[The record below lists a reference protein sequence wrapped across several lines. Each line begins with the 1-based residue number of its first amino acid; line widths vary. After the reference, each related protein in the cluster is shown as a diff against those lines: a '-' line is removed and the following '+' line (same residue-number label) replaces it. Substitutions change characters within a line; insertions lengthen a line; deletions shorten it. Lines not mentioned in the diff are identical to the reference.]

1 MNDTINEAVQR
12 ISKKNL
18 FPRPPRDPDRIT
30 PMLAK
35 IEELWKKS
43 PQLRLG
49 QLIGNCVREE
59 IKLYYM
65 EDNVLLEK
73 LEAMYSEAD
82 KDT

>member
-1 MNDTINEAVQR
+1 MKHGTNIFQR
-12 ISKKNL
+12 E
-18 FPRPPRDPDRIT
+18 PRDPERIK

-35 IEELWKKS
+35 IEELWNKT

-65 EDNVLLEK
+65 EDDVLLAK
-73 LEAMYSEAD
+73 LEAMYAEAD
-82 KDT
+82 QP

>member
-1 MNDTINEAVQR
+1 MN
-12 ISKKNL
+12 SKD
-18 FPRPPRDPDRIT
+18 FFHRSPRDPERIT

-35 IEELWKKS
+35 IEEIWKKV

-65 EDNVLLEK
+65 EDDVLLEK
-73 LEAMYSEAD
+73 LEAMYAEVD
-82 KDT
+82 KEG